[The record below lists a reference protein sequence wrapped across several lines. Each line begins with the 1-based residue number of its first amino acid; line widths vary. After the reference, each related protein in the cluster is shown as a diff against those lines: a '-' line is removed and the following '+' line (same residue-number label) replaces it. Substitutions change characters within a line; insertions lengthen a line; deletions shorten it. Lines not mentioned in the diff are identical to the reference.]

1 MNSLPLDAK
10 GRLLTNAPDQRTR
23 RENSS
28 TVQLILPP
36 LLDDET
42 PLEQRLHRIAEWVEN
57 ECKRTLAT
65 TRNPQER
72 ARVREAYNS
81 VRYTQY
87 HALSQLTEE

>member
-1 MNSLPLDAK
+1 MNSLPLDSK

-28 TVQLILPP
+28 KIQLILPP

-42 PLEQRLHRIAEWVEN
+42 PLEQRLTLIAEWVES

-65 TRNPQER
+65 ARNTQER
-72 ARVREAYNS
+72 ARVRQAYNS
-81 VRYTQY
+81 LRYTQY
-87 HALSQLTEE
+87 HAISQIAEE